1 MWKSKKV
8 VLMTLLVIAVLAG
21 STAGIAFAQDE
32 TGEENQCEARYGEM
46 MDRVCEIYET
56 NTGVSLDAEQLK
68 EAFAQARRAMF
79 MEAMESR
86 LQSLVDEGTIT
97 QGEADEYLE
106 WWQAKPDTLMPGPRG
121 RSLEFGGFGDHRM
134 RCGPGFN
141 P

>member
-8 VLMTLLVIAVLAG
+8 ILITLLAVTIVAV
-21 STAGIAFAQDE
+21 SAAGIAAAQEDE
-32 TGEENQCEARYGEM
+32 TEGVNPCEARYVAM

-56 NTGVSLDAEQLK
+56 NTGVSLDAEQLQ

-79 MEAMESR
+79 MEAMESYMQR
-86 LQSLVDEGTIT
+86 LVDEGVIT
-97 QGEADEYLE
+97 QGEADEYVE
-106 WWQAKPDTLMPGPRG
+106 WWQAKPDIVMPGPSG
-121 RSLEFGGFGDHRM
+121 RSLEFGDFGVRM